1 MMNVEESRLVNMTT
15 RLEEPDP
22 LDTLDMTKA
31 PSEMFLDGCKV
42 NTKGQLSEIVERQI
56 AIIFLSVSLN
66 MCFGCSKETSH

>member
-1 MMNVEESRLVNMTT
+1 MCRQVEFLSPDDYLFLGGIHDISNISAISMMNVEESRLVNMTT

-42 NTKGQLSEIVERQI
+42 NI
-56 AIIFLSVSLN
+56 
-66 MCFGCSKETSH
+66 